1 MDMMEFTAGDI
12 LQDDA
17 QAIVNTVNCVGIMGR
32 GIALQFKHQFPDNF
46 KQYAAACKR
55 SEVRPGAMFVCETGN
70 LTGPRYIINFPTKRH
85 WKGASRIEDIET
97 GLDALVQVVLDK
109 GITSLA
115 IPPLGCGLGGL
126 DWSRVRPL
134 ITEKL
139 ATLPDVRIKV
149 YEPLGSPAAGQ
160 VRNKPVPAMT
170 PGRAALVI
178 LMRRYL
184 AGLLD
189 PFITLLEVHKL
200 LYFLQESGE
209 DLRLR
214 FKQAPYGP
222 YAENLRHVLHVIEG
236 HLVSGYGD
244 GGDQPGKEL
253 SLVPGAL
260 EDAGHYLE
268 THIPVKEHIERVAD
282 LVQGFE
288 SSFGLELLAT
298 VHWVVTR
305 QKITPPDEVVT
316 QVHAW
321 NARKKQFTP
330 RQIRLALDTL
340 MRKRWCEGALA
351 VSAF

>member
-1 MDMMEFTAGDI
+1 MMEFTAGDI

-17 QAIVNTVNCVGIMGR
+17 QAVVNTVNCVGIMGR

-85 WKGASRIEDIET
+85 WKGASRIEDIEA
-97 GLDALVQVVLDK
+97 GLDDLVRVVLDK

-115 IPPLGCGLGGL
+115 LPPLGCGLGGL
-126 DWSRVRPL
+126 DWSQVKPL
-134 ITEKL
+134 IAKKL
-139 ATLPDVRIKV
+139 ATLSDVRIKV
-149 YEPLGSPAAGQ
+149 YEPSGSPAAGQ
-160 VRNKPVPAMT
+160 VCNKPVPAMT

-222 YAENLRHVLHVIEG
+222 YAENLRHVLHAIDG

-260 EDAGHYLE
+260 EDAEQYLDANA
-268 THIPVKEHIERVAD
+268 PVKNHLERVAD
-282 LVQGFE
+282 LVKGFE
-288 SSFGLELLAT
+288 SAFGLELLAT

-305 QKITPPDEVVT
+305 QHIADPEEVIK
-316 QVHAW
+316 QVYAW

-340 MRKRWCEGALA
+340 AQKGWVMGVTSGTAC
-351 VSAF
+351 

>member
-1 MDMMEFTAGDI
+1 MMEFTAGDI

-17 QAIVNTVNCVGIMGR
+17 QAVVNTVNCVGIMGR
-32 GIALQFKHQFPDNF
+32 GIALQFKNQFPDNF

-55 SEVRPGAMFVCETGN
+55 SEVRPGAMFVHETGN

-97 GLDALVQVVLDK
+97 GLDDLVRFVLDK

-115 IPPLGCGLGGL
+115 LPPLGCGLGGL
-126 DWSRVRPL
+126 DWSRVKPV

-139 ATLPDVRIKV
+139 AALSDVRIKV
-149 YEPLGSPAAGQ
+149 YEPSGSPAAVEQ
-160 VRNKPVPAMT
+160 VRNKPVPNMT
-170 PGRAALVI
+170 AGRAALII

-209 DLRLR
+209 ALRLQ
-214 FKQAPYGP
+214 FKPAVYGP
-222 YAENLRHVLHVIEG
+222 YAENLRHVLHAIEG
-236 HLVSGYGD
+236 HFVSGYGD

-253 SLVPGAL
+253 ALVPGA
-260 EDAGHYLE
+260 ERDAEHYLDANA
-268 THIPVKEHIERVAD
+268 PVKVHLERVAD
-282 LVQGFE
+282 LVKGFE
-288 SSFGLELLAT
+288 SAFGLELLAT

-305 QKITPPDEVVT
+305 QRVADPEEVIK
-316 QVHAW
+316 QVYAW
-321 NARKKQFTP
+321 NARKRQFTP
-330 RQIRLALDTL
+330 RQIRLALKTL
-340 MRKRWCEGALA
+340 AEKRWIDSPSL
-351 VSAF
+351 VSAS